1 MENAGPL
8 QGHALAQAIVD
19 TIREPL
25 LVLDKDLRVV
35 AASRS
40 FYQTCGLLR
49 QDIQGLPVY
58 MLDNG
63 RWNNAELRLLLERI
77 LPQKIDLE
85 AYEIEYDSGRGRRT
99 ILFNARKIFSADS
112 DQPLILLAMEDV
124 TMARGAER
132 ALKDLLREKDML
144 LAEMQHRVV
153 NSLQII
159 ASILLLKARSVPSL
173 ETRLHLE
180 DSHKRVMSIASIQEH
195 LHANR
200 SGEMIEI
207 GPYLVRLCEA
217 LGTSMITE
225 AHPIS
230 LKTNVEA
237 GAASSRDAVSIGL
250 IVTELV
256 LNAIKH
262 AFLSDK
268 LTPEILV
275 GYQVSGPAWR
285 LTVSD
290 KWQWQSPCDRWAI
303 NRRTWLQ
310 HCGGF
315 VPATRDQDGG
325 SQRLLRHARVCH
337 IWRISISRA
346 RRRLS
351 REEGQASSRPH
362 WVKRPIMLPP
372 SPAEDQIAPRPRR
385 RGIKTTWSH
394 HVIGTAKLWSAF
406 TSHKSSDPSLD
417 QPAIWKQWRY

>member
-85 AYEIEYDSGRGRRT
+85 AYEIDYDSGRGRRT

-180 DSHKRVMSIASIQEH
+180 DAHKRVMSIASIQEH

-290 KWQWQSPCDRWAI
+290 NGSGKAPVIVGQSTAGLGSSIVEALSQQLETKMEVLSGSFGTRVSVTFGAFPSR
-303 NRRTWLQ
+303 
-310 HCGGF
+310 
-315 VPATRDQDGG
+315 VPDVA
-325 SQRLLRHARVCH
+325 
-337 IWRISISRA
+337 
-346 RRRLS
+346 
-351 REEGQASSRPH
+351 
-362 WVKRPIMLPP
+362 
-372 SPAEDQIAPRPRR
+372 
-385 RGIKTTWSH
+385 
-394 HVIGTAKLWSAF
+394 
-406 TSHKSSDPSLD
+406 
-417 QPAIWKQWRY
+417 